1 MLNVQVEGQSGDDRS
16 MTAATSL
23 TQAPAGIDPKE
34 WELRVQL
41 AAAYRIIDHMGWSE
55 LIWTH
60 TTVRVPGPE
69 HHFLI
74 NPYGL
79 RFDEVRASNLV
90 KVDMD
95 GNIIRDHGGDD
106 SREINPAGFVIHSAI
121 HMARRDVQC
130 IMHTHT
136 VAGMAV
142 AALQEGLLPI
152 SMYALGYFERV
163 AYHDFEGPSLD
174 LAERER
180 LGVNLGDKHVLVMRT
195 HGLLTCGETVAQAF
209 VRMYRLER
217 ACQVQLAAQ
226 STGSPLIIPPRE
238 VCEISAERSDDFL
251 VAEGGKGYSRMPNP
265 EFAALMRLMDRK
277 DPSYRT

>member
-1 MLNVQVEGQSGDDRS
+1 M
-16 MTAATSL
+16 
-23 TQAPAGIDPKE
+23 IDCSAEE

-41 AAAYRIIDHMGWSE
+41 AGAYRLIDHFGWSE

-74 NPYGL
+74 NPYGY
-79 RFDEVRASNLV
+79 RFDEVCASNLV

-95 GNIIRDHGGDD
+95 GTVIGDAGQ
-106 SREINPAGFVIHSAI
+106 EINPAGFVIHSAI
-121 HMARRDVQC
+121 HMVRRDVQC

-142 AALQEGLLPI
+142 AALDCGLLPI
-152 SMYALGYFERV
+152 SMYALGYYEGV
-163 AYHDFEGPSLD
+163 GYHDFEGPSLE
-174 LAERER
+174 LGERER
-180 LGVNLGDKHVLVMRT
+180 LAANLGDKHVFIMRT
-195 HGLLTCGETVAQAF
+195 HGLLTCGDSVAQAF

-226 STGSPLIIPPRE
+226 ATGAGLITPPLS
-238 VCEISAERSDDFL
+238 VCQVSRERSDDFL
-251 VAEGGKGYSRMPNP
+251 GDKGYSRERNP
-265 EFAALMRLMDRK
+265 EFAAMLRLMDRK
-277 DPSYRT
+277 DPTYKQ

>member
-1 MLNVQVEGQSGDDRS
+1 MASSE
-16 MTAATSL
+16 
-23 TQAPAGIDPKE
+23 E
-34 WELRVQL
+34 WDLRVQL
-41 AAAYRIIDHMGWSE
+41 AAAYRIIDLMGWSE

-60 TTVRVPGPE
+60 TTVRVPGSE

-79 RFDEVRASNLV
+79 RFDEICASNLV

-95 GNIIRDHGGDD
+95 GNIIGDPNQ
-106 SREINPAGFVIHSAI
+106 EINPAGFVIHSAL
-121 HMARRDVQC
+121 HMTRPDVRC

-142 AALQEGLLPI
+142 AALEDGLLPV

-174 LAERER
+174 LAERAR
-180 LGVNLGDKHVLVMRT
+180 LNANLGSHNVLILRN

-226 STGSPLIIPPRE
+226 STGSKLVVPPPD
-238 VCEISAERSDDFL
+238 VCRISAERSDQFL
-251 VAEGGKGYSRMPNP
+251 VAEWDKGYSRNPNP
-265 EFAALMRLMDRK
+265 EFAALMRLLDKK
-277 DPSYRT
+277 DDSYRT

>member
-1 MLNVQVEGQSGDDRS
+1 MR
-16 MTAATSL
+16 AASPIA
-23 TQAPAGIDPKE
+23 QNFQIDSRE

-79 RFDEVRASNLV
+79 RFDEVCASNLV
-90 KVDMD
+90 KVDLH
-95 GNIIRDHGGDD
+95 GNIIGDQAH
-106 SREINPAGFVIHSAI
+106 EINPAGFVIHSAI
-121 HMARRDVQC
+121 HMARPDVQC

-142 AALQEGLLPI
+142 AALQTGLLPI
-152 SMYALGYFERV
+152 SMYALGYYERV

-174 LAERER
+174 LEERQR
-180 LGVNLGDKHVLVMRT
+180 LASNLGDKNVLILRT
-195 HGLLTCGETVAQAF
+195 HGLLTCGQTVAQAF
-209 VRMYRLER
+209 VRMFRLER

-226 STGSPLIIPPRE
+226 TTGSELVVPPRE

-251 VAEGGKGYSRMPNP
+251 AIDGGKGYSRIANP
-265 EFAALMRLMDRK
+265 EFDALMRLMDKK
-277 DPSYRT
+277 DPSYRL

>member
-1 MLNVQVEGQSGDDRS
+1 
-16 MTAATSL
+16 MTAAPSTSHE
-23 TQAPAGIDPKE
+23 QE

-41 AAAYRIIDHMGWSE
+41 AAAYRIVDLMGWAE

-95 GNIIRDHGGDD
+95 GRIIGDQGQ
-106 SREINPAGFVIHSAI
+106 EINPAGFVIHSAI
-121 HMARRDVQC
+121 HMTRPDVRC

-142 AALQEGLLPI
+142 AALESGLLPI
-152 SMYALGYFERV
+152 SMYALGYYERV

-174 LAERER
+174 MDERQRLAA
-180 LGVNLGDKHVLVMRT
+180 NLGDKNVLILRN

-226 STGSPLIIPPRE
+226 STGSKLVVPPLN
-238 VCEISAERSDDFL
+238 VCELSAERSDDFL
-251 VAEGGKGYSRMPNP
+251 VAEGDKGYSRNPNP
-265 EFAALMRLMDRK
+265 EFAALVRLLDQK

>member
-1 MLNVQVEGQSGDDRS
+1 MV
-16 MTAATSL
+16 AANAQMES
-23 TQAPAGIDPKE
+23 QE

-41 AAAYRIIDHMGWSE
+41 AAAYRIIDLMGWSE

-60 TTVRVPGPE
+60 TTVRVPGAE
-69 HHFLI
+69 DHFLI

-95 GNIIRDHGGDD
+95 GKIIGDQTQ
-106 SREINPAGFVIHSAI
+106 EINPAGFVIHSAI
-121 HMARRDVQC
+121 HMNCPDVGC
-130 IMHTHT
+130 VMHTHT

-142 AALQEGLLPI
+142 AALESGLLPI
-152 SMYALGYFERV
+152 SMYALGYYERV

-174 LAERER
+174 FDERQRLAA
-180 LGVNLGDKHVLVMRT
+180 NLGSKNVLILRN

-226 STGSPLIIPPRE
+226 STGSKLVVPPRRI
-238 VCEISAERSDDFL
+238 CELSAERSDDFL
-251 VAEGGKGYSRMPNP
+251 ATEGDKGYSRNPNP
-265 EFAALMRLMDRK
+265 EFAALVRLLDQK
-277 DPSYRT
+277 DPSYRM

>member
-1 MLNVQVEGQSGDDRS
+1 M
-16 MTAATSL
+16 
-23 TQAPAGIDPKE
+23 DPQE
-34 WELRVQL
+34 QELRVQL
-41 AAAYRIIDHMGWSE
+41 AAAYRIVDLMGWSE

-90 KVDMD
+90 KIDLG
-95 GNIIRDHGGDD
+95 GNIIGDQNQ
-106 SREINPAGFVIHSAI
+106 EINPAGFVIHSAI
-121 HMARRDVQC
+121 HMTRPDVRC

-142 AALQEGLLPI
+142 AAIEEGLLPI
-152 SMYALGYFERV
+152 SMYALGYYERV

-174 LAERER
+174 LEERER
-180 LGVNLGDKHVLVMRT
+180 LASNLGDKNVLILRT

-217 ACQVQLAAQ
+217 ACQVQIAAR
-226 STGSPLIIPPRE
+226 STGSKLVVPPRR

-251 VAEGGKGYSRMPNP
+251 AVEGEKGYSRNPNP
-265 EFAALMRLMDRK
+265 EFAALMRLLDEK

>member
-1 MLNVQVEGQSGDDRS
+1 MVTSSAVGQS
-16 MTAATSL
+16 TSAI
-23 TQAPAGIDPKE
+23 APVE
-34 WELRVQL
+34 WELRQQL
-41 AAAYRIIDHMGWSE
+41 AAAYRLIDMMGWSE

-60 TTVRVPGPE
+60 TTARVPGGQ

-74 NPYGL
+74 NPYGF
-79 RFDEVRASNLV
+79 RFNEVRASNLV

-95 GNIIRDHGGDD
+95 GRIVGDLTQ
-106 SREINPAGFVIHSAI
+106 EINPAGFVIHSAI
-121 HMARRDVQC
+121 HMMRPDVRC

-142 AALQEGLLPI
+142 AALEDGLLPI

-163 AYHDFEGPSLD
+163 AYHDFEGPSLELD
-174 LAERER
+174 ERQR
-180 LGVNLGDKHVLVMRT
+180 LSAALGDKNILILRN

-226 STGSPLIIPPRE
+226 STGSKLIVPPRH

-251 VAEGGKGYSRMPNP
+251 VAEGSKGYSRNPNP
-265 EFAALMRLMDRK
+265 EFDALVRLLDAK